1 MSFPGF
7 TAEVS
12 LYSTQR
18 HYYMAAHAQQRS
30 DAISPAMLRSLVQPA
45 ACQPCYGEC
54 QDACIESSSCFE
66 MVGGGRGA
74 CLRSCAR
81 SCSKACG
88 CNFFR

>member
-18 HYYMAAHAQQRS
+18 HYYMAVHTQQRS
-30 DAISPAMLRSLVQPA
+30 GAISPVMLGSLVQPA
-45 ACQPCYGEC
+45 ACEPCFGEC
-54 QDACIESSSCFE
+54 QDACTPGCFE
-66 MVGGGRGA
+66 LVGSARGR
-74 CLRSCAR
+74 CLTACAR

>member
-18 HYYMAAHAQQRS
+18 HYYRAVHAPQRS
-30 DAISPAMLRSLVQPA
+30 GAINPVLLSSLVQPA
-45 ACQPCYGEC
+45 ACEPCFGEC
-54 QDACIESSSCFE
+54 QDACIPDCFE
-66 MVGGGRGA
+66 LFGSARGA
-74 CLRSCAR
+74 CLRNCAR

-88 CNFFR
+88 CHYF